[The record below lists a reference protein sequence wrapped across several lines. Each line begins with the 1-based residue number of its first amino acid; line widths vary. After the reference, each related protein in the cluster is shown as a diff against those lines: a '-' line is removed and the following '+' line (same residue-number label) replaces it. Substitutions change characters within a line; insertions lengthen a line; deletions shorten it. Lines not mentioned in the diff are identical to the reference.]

1 MGDKSICIVPG
12 DHNSL
17 RPRSFQDM
25 AGIFLRTRMGIPDAL
40 TLDAPLARFGGEGGG
55 GARSPYPRGAIRDA
69 GYDDDDEEDP
79 EVAMA
84 LEASR
89 LEAAARMSGLIA
101 EAVGGSAD
109 SGLVPPPRISR
120 PPMPR
125 IGPLASGSGAAAAAL
140 TAASARTGGS
150 IERDSSVFARGLT
163 PGSIAWGGDWGPAT
177 AAAAAHT
184 QAALIAA
191 SPARPLAA
199 AAASRGDDEDEEAM
213 LQRAIAASLAPMA
226 PVHPTPVAAV
236 AAPQQ
241 QPPPAPPGRPAQA
254 DDLGS
259 VLA

>member
-1 MGDKSICIVPG
+1 MGDKSIRIVPG
-12 DHNSL
+12 DHNSV

-40 TLDAPLARFGGEGGG
+40 TLDAPLARLGGDGGG
-55 GARSPYPRGAIRDA
+55 GARSPYPRGATRDA
-69 GYDDDDEEDP
+69 GYDDDEDDP
-79 EVAMA
+79 EVVMA

-140 TAASARTGGS
+140 TAASSRTS
-150 IERDSSVFARGLT
+150 DSVERDSSVFARGLT

-191 SPARPLAA
+191 SPARPLGT

-226 PVHPTPVAAV
+226 PAIPVPVAAV

-241 QPPPAPPGRPAQA
+241 QPPPAPPGRSTQA
-254 DDLGS
+254 AELES